1 MVVRSTGLVL
11 SLHTDVSLDK
21 LESERLFIYN
31 SISTKAPFLFNNT
44 NNLFMSNRKRLFEET
59 EEEMSKVVKLLTGGR
74 KKTPAAAAKGEEI
87 NRVPPLAGGKEQK
100 GPTAAEEEEEEVF
113 EETKKGGSKKTTAT
127 TAPNENEEEEV
138 PTPKQQKIWERSTEL
153 TDEFLVKEIGINSRF
168 VQEALEKLLS
178 QAIGTV
184 GSLLGLSEHKLENI
198 VGLPMG
204 SVSAIMEFI
213 RQQKGKRLKSEEQS
227 KQKLTIPKINKVAEQ
242 FAEQLSLVQQ
252 GTERM
257 SFL

>member
-1 MVVRSTGLVL
+1 M
-11 SLHTDVSLDK
+11 
-21 LESERLFIYN
+21 
-31 SISTKAPFLFNNT
+31 
-44 NNLFMSNRKRLFEET
+44 
-59 EEEMSKVVKLLTGGR
+59 
-74 KKTPAAAAKGEEI
+74 
-87 NRVPPLAGGKEQK
+87 
-100 GPTAAEEEEEEVF
+100 F

-127 TAPNENEEEEV
+127 TAPKKEVNENEEEEV
-138 PTPKQQKIWERSTEL
+138 PTPKRKRIWEHSTEL

-168 VQEALEKLLS
+168 VQDALEKLRS
-178 QAIGTV
+178 QGVESV
-184 GSLLGLSEHKLENI
+184 GSLLGLSKEELGNA

-252 GTERM
+252 GTERT

>member
-11 SLHTDVSLDK
+11 SLHTDVSLFIK
-21 LESERLFIYN
+21 L
-31 SISTKAPFLFNNT
+31 PFLFNNT
-44 NNLFMSNRKRLFEET
+44 NNLLMSNRKRLFEET
-59 EEEMSKVVKLLTGGR
+59 EEEMSKEVKLLTGGR

-127 TAPNENEEEEV
+127 TAPKKEVNENEEEEV
-138 PTPKQQKIWERSTEL
+138 PTPKRKRIWEHSTEL
-153 TDEFLVKEIGINSRF
+153 TDEFLVKEMGI
-168 VQEALEKLLS
+168 LS
-178 QAIGTV
+178 LAESTLKQLKSQGVESV
-184 GSLLGLSEHKLENI
+184 GSLLGLSKEELGNA
-198 VGLPMG
+198 VGLRLG

-227 KQKLTIPKINKVAEQ
+227 KQKLTIPKINKA
-242 FAEQLSLVQQ
+242 AEQLLLSAQQ
-252 GTERM
+252 QHPVAAPTLSKCTYTE
-257 SFL
+257 FWY